1 MTQYK
6 GTGFQGAGREWVDLQ
21 YMARAVRKGFKV
33 SKPQENE
40 SQSPAL
46 SPQKTERQG
55 RSIRGSLLV
64 RGLVAIVV
72 VLVPVALGMPAVF
85 VFVPPP
91 VIFTPAVLARFVEL
105 CALAFGLNAVASMPF
120 NSLVK
125 FMIGV
130 RDPALAAPVVF
141 GVKWR
146 DSGEKQGCCQYGS

>member
-1 MTQYK
+1 
-6 GTGFQGAGREWVDLQ
+6 
-21 YMARAVRKGFKV
+21 
-33 SKPQENE
+33 
-40 SQSPAL
+40 
-46 SPQKTERQG
+46 
-55 RSIRGSLLV
+55 LV